1 MSNTLEVVE
10 QRRLVQVEH
19 AIVVEDAADD
29 GMELVGGVPEYD
41 TVVDD

>member
-1 MSNTLEVVE
+1 MLNILEVVE
-10 QRRLVQVEH
+10 QRRPVQMEH

-29 GMELVGGVPEYD
+29 GVELVGGVPEDD